1 MHKRHFACTSHPSE
15 VLRAPATV
23 PISSEALSIRA
34 WASHLDC
41 WQLGV
46 DCVSA
51 YQPTRDT
58 GPSGNLQLPFGRV
71 AARPV
76 CTHPTAHPAAVTSAM
91 AAARPPAAAVE
102 AQVTSGTE
110 PQQTTN
116 LSFTRAMTHAAGRI
130 SWDMR
135 ASIWAMAATGPMHGA
150 TRRSVPC
157 RPTHTPTRLVVYC
170 HIASADVCR
179 AAQFPGRS
187 DPAAWRVA
195 AVVPRLQGLG
205 AVVLRPLLR
214 DGHQA
219 RAYRL
224 PPSTGLRGLSLQ
236 N

>member
-1 MHKRHFACTSHPSE
+1 VTLRWDVLCFGGLNLSSLPAIDVHKTLHELHRSEAVWIGSNEQRRCTAIIRLLQGGVEFCRYGQLSMHKRHFACTSHPSE

-157 RPTHTPTRLVVYC
+157 RPTHTPTRLVV
-170 HIASADVCR
+170 
-179 AAQFPGRS
+179 
-187 DPAAWRVA
+187 
-195 AVVPRLQGLG
+195 
-205 AVVLRPLLR
+205 
-214 DGHQA
+214 
-219 RAYRL
+219 
-224 PPSTGLRGLSLQ
+224 
-236 N
+236 